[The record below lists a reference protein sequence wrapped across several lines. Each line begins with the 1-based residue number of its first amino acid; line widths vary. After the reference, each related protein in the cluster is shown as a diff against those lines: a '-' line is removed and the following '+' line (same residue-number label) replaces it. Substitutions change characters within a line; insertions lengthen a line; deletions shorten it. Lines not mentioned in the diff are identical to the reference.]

1 MRIIIISA
9 IARNK
14 VIGRSNGEMPW
25 HVKEEFQHFKQTTL
39 GFPIIMGRK
48 TFETLGKPL
57 RGRENIIVTRNNDF
71 KVDFDEAK
79 IFNSIDDAINY
90 CKSRGYEKVFVI
102 GGGEIYKQAISFA
115 DEMILSYMTFS
126 AEGDVVFP
134 DFKDDNWEKVS
145 FEEREQFDIVRYLKK
160 NGKKN

>member
-1 MRIIIISA
+1 LRIIIISA